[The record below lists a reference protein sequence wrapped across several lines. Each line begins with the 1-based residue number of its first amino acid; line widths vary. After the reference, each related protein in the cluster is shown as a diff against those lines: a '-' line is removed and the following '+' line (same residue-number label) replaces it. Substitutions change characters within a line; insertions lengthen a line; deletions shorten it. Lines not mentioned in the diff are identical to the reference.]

1 MPPLLIDTRNA
12 DDLRDV
18 IHRVVQCL
26 AEGGLVAF
34 PTETV
39 YGLAAS
45 ALHEQAVQRLT
56 EVKQRKLDH
65 PMTLA
70 IPTAESAID
79 YVPHMNIMGRRL
91 ARRCWPGPITL
102 VFDVSPDSVVNQ
114 LPAVVQE
121 TVAPAE
127 TVGLRVPAHD
137 VILQVLRLLAG
148 PLVLTSANHTGQ
160 PPANTAQEALES
172 VGGDVQIVLDDGKAK
187 FAQPSS
193 VVRVHQRDFEIL
205 RAGVFTETY
214 LKRLTGVVILFV
226 CTGNTCRSPMAEMLM
241 RKQLAERIGCSID
254 ELEDRGFTVAS
265 AGIAAGPGGGR
276 AAPEAVELLAKQGL
290 NLNSHASQSLTESL
304 LQFADYVVTMTRGHR
319 EAIVAHWPEAADR
332 VHTLSR
338 NGVDVSDPIGHGADV
353 YQQCANQIDEM
364 IVPWVDQIMAAN
376 D

>member
-1 MPPLLIDTRNA
+1 MAPLLIDTRNN

-45 ALHEQAVQRLT
+45 ALHEDAVKRLT

-70 IPTAESAID
+70 IPTADSAMD
-79 YVPHMNIMGRRL
+79 YVPDMNRLGRRL

-102 VFDVSPDSVVNQ
+102 VFDVHAESVVRQ
-114 LPAVVQE
+114 LPAIVQE

-148 PLVLTSANHTGQ
+148 PLVLTSANHTGE
-160 PPANTAQEALES
+160 PPANTAQEAFDSL
-172 VGGDVQIVLDDGKAK
+172 GDDVQIVLDGGRAK

-193 VVRVHQRDFEIL
+193 VVRVRDEGFEIL
-205 RAGVFTETY
+205 RAGVFTENY
-214 LKRLTGVVILFV
+214 LKRLSGVVVLFV

-241 RKQLAERIGCSID
+241 RKKLADRIGCKIE
-254 ELEDRGFTVAS
+254 ELEDRGFTIAS
-265 AGIAAGPGGGR
+265 AGIAAGNGGG
-276 AAPEAVELLAKQGL
+276 AAAEAVELLARQGL
-290 NLNSHASQSLTESL
+290 DLSSHASQPLTDSL
-304 LQFADYVVTMTRGHR
+304 LHYADHVITMTRGHR
-319 EAIVAHWPEAADR
+319 EAIVAHWPDVADR
-332 VHTLSR
+332 VKTLSK
-338 NGVDVSDPIGHGADV
+338 NGADVADPIGCGAEV
-353 YQQCANQIDEM
+353 YEQCAGQINDLLEPWADE
-364 IVPWVDQIMAAN
+364 IIAAN
-376 D
+376 E